1 MKSLLDDIFGYW
13 VFFYTLLLVLSYVIF
28 CILAYLMHR
37 RCLARKYKRGYAFYS
52 ESPYLPGVSIVASA
66 YNEENVVIECVE
78 SFFRL
83 NYPKF
88 EVVIVN
94 DGSKDNTLEELIKHF
109 SLIEVPYNYHR
120 KVHSKPVKRVFRST
134 DPKYSNFTVV
144 DKVNGG
150 TKADAINAGLNVVK
164 YPYFI
169 NTDVDCILSEN
180 AIIECITPVTGRDD
194 VIAVSG
200 AMAMNNGCDIEHGEI
215 KQRKVPK
222 TPAPLFQAIE
232 YLRSFFIGKM
242 AWSYINAMPNVSG
255 GYGLFKTDI
264 VIAAGGYSSKSFA
277 EDMDMLIRMIAYCCE
292 SGQKYVVEQ
301 IPETCCW
308 TQGPSNLRV
317 LHRQRV
323 RWGRGLIQTL
333 VNYSKM
339 IFNPKYKHLGMITLP
354 YITIFEFFAPIIEA
368 LGIIMF
374 VYYALTGAIN
384 WGAAG
389 VIFGSITVFSWSLAF
404 VTCLYDYIN
413 GKTYGKRRSYIFL
426 IGAAILEPLLYHP
439 LIVFFSLK
447 GYFTY
452 LIGKK
457 ASWGAMTRKK
467 YAPTPGEAAPAANA
481 AADAKAPV
489 KEEPVPAAGEQEPAV
504 QL

>member
-1 MKSLLDDIFGYW
+1 MKSLLDNIFGYW
-13 VFFYTLLLVLSYVIF
+13 VFFYTLLLVLSYVTF

-37 RCLARKYKRGYAFYS
+37 RCRSRKYKRGYAFFS
-52 ESPYLPGVSIVASA
+52 ESPFLPGVSVVAAA
-66 YNEENVVIECVE
+66 YNEENVVVECVE

-83 NYPKF
+83 KYPKF
-88 EVVIVN
+88 EIVIVN
-94 DGSKDNTLEELIKHF
+94 DGSKDDTLGELIRHF

-134 DPKYSNFTVV
+134 DPNYENLTVV

-169 NTDVDCILSEN
+169 NTDVDCILSED

-200 AMAMNNGCDIEHGEI
+200 AMAMSNGCDIEHGDLKE
-215 KQRKVPK
+215 RKVPK
-222 TPAPLFQAIE
+222 APSPLFQSIE
-232 YLRSFFIGKM
+232 YLRSFFVGKM

-292 SGQKYVVEQ
+292 SGQNYVVEQ

-308 TQGPSNLRV
+308 TQGPPNLKV

-333 VNYSKM
+333 VNYCKM
-339 IFNPKYKHLGMITLP
+339 IFNPTYKRLGMITLP
-354 YITIFEFFAPIIEA
+354 YIVVFEFLAPIIES

-374 VYYALTGAIN
+374 VYYAFTGAIN
-384 WGAAG
+384 WGAAW
-389 VIFGSITVFSWSLAF
+389 VILGSITVFSWALAF
-404 VTCLYDYIN
+404 VTCLFDYLN
-413 GKTYGKRRSYIFL
+413 GKTYGKRRSYIYL
-426 IGAAILEPLLYHP
+426 IGAALLEPLLYHP

-467 YAPTPGEAAPAANA
+467 YAPAPEQA
-481 AADAKAPV
+481 AAA
-489 KEEPVPAAGEQEPAV
+489 EPQPDIQAESVPAAGEQQPAV
-504 QL
+504 QI